1 MEGIDPEEG
10 DVMQVMAG
18 KTLIVATALVALAS
32 SAMADELSKPNAFA
46 SVGVIDAADLDEM
59 RGREG
64 GQHITVATDQE
75 LTASVIGG
83 SITAHEVTT
92 GSVSLGERALDGFGG
107 IGVFNVVT
115 GNNNSVQAAIGV
127 TFNLLE

>member
-1 MEGIDPEEG
+1 MRA
-10 DVMQVMAG
+10 MAG
-18 KTLIVATALVALAS
+18 RILTIATALLALALTD
-32 SAMADELSKPNAFA
+32 SALAEEQATRDAFA
-46 SVGVIDAADLDEM
+46 AVSVIDAADLDGL

-64 GQHITVATDQE
+64 GQQVIVATDQE

-92 GSVSLGERALDGFGG
+92 GGVTFGEGALDGFGG

-115 GNNNSVQAAIGV
+115 GNNNSVQAAVGV

>member
-1 MEGIDPEEG
+1 
-10 DVMQVMAG
+10 MQAMAG
-18 KTLIVATALVALAS
+18 RTLTIATALVALTMAN
-32 SAMADELSKPNAFA
+32 SALADEQTELDAFA
-46 SVGVIDAADLDEM
+46 AVSVIDAAGLDGL

-64 GQHITVATDQE
+64 GLNVTVATDQE
-75 LTASVIGG
+75 LTSTVIGG
-83 SITAHEVTT
+83 SITAHQVTT
-92 GSVSLGERALDGFGG
+92 GGVTFGERALDGFGG

>member
-1 MEGIDPEEG
+1 
-10 DVMQVMAG
+10 MQGMARR
-18 KTLIVATALVALAS
+18 TLTIATAAVALVVAS
-32 SAMADELSKPNAFA
+32 SALADEQAKRDAFA
-46 SVGVIDAADLDEM
+46 AVSVIDAADLDGV

-64 GQHITVATDQE
+64 GQNVIVATDQE

-83 SITAHEVTT
+83 SITANEVTT
-92 GSVSLGERALDGFGG
+92 GGVTFGEGALDGFGG

>member
-1 MEGIDPEEG
+1 
-10 DVMQVMAG
+10 V
-18 KTLIVATALVALAS
+18 
-32 SAMADELSKPNAFA
+32 
-46 SVGVIDAADLDEM
+46 

-64 GQHITVATDQE
+64 GQNIIVATDQE

-83 SITAHEVTT
+83 SITADQVTT
-92 GSVSLGERALDGFGG
+92 GGVTFGEHALDGFGG

>member
-1 MEGIDPEEG
+1 
-10 DVMQVMAG
+10 MQWTAG
-18 KTLIVATALVALAS
+18 KTLAIATTFVALS
-32 SAMADELSKPNAFA
+32 CSALADEQIKRDAFA
-46 SVGVIDAADLDEM
+46 AVGVIDTNDLSEL

-64 GQHITVATDQE
+64 SQHITVATDQE
-75 LTASVIGG
+75 LTSSVIGG

-92 GSVSLGERALDGFGG
+92 GSVTLGERALDGFGG
-107 IGVFNVVT
+107 IGVFNVLT

>member
-1 MEGIDPEEG
+1 
-10 DVMQVMAG
+10 MQAMAG
-18 KTLIVATALVALAS
+18 RTLTVATTLMALAATN
-32 SAMADELSKPNAFA
+32 SALADGQTERGLFA
-46 SVGVIDAADLDEM
+46 AVSVIDAADLDGL

-64 GQHITVATDQE
+64 SQNITVATDQE
-75 LTASVIGG
+75 LTATVIGG
-83 SITAHEVTT
+83 SITAHQVTT
-92 GSVSLGERALDGFGG
+92 GGVTFGEHALNGFGG

>member
-1 MEGIDPEEG
+1 
-10 DVMQVMAG
+10 MQEMAG
-18 KTLIVATALVALAS
+18 RILTIATALVALAMTD
-32 SAMADELSKPNAFA
+32 SALADEQTKRDAFA
-46 SVGVIDAADLDEM
+46 ALNVIDAADLDGV

-64 GQHITVATDQE
+64 GQNIIVATDQE

-92 GSVSLGERALDGFGG
+92 GGITFGERALDGFGG

>member
-1 MEGIDPEEG
+1 
-10 DVMQVMAG
+10 MQEMAG
-18 KTLIVATALVALAS
+18 RILTIATALVALAVAS
-32 SAMADELSKPNAFA
+32 SALADEQTKRDAFA
-46 SVGVIDAADLDEM
+46 AVSVIEAADLDGV

-64 GQHITVATDQE
+64 GQNIIVATDQE

-92 GSVSLGERALDGFGG
+92 GGVTFGERALDGFGG

>member
-1 MEGIDPEEG
+1 
-10 DVMQVMAG
+10 MQGMA
-18 KTLIVATALVALAS
+18 TRILTITTVLAALA
-32 SAMADELSKPNAFA
+32 AAGAALADELTEQDAFA
-46 SVGVIDAADLDEM
+46 AVNVIDPVDLDGV

-64 GQHITVATDQE
+64 SQTITVATDQE
-75 LTASVIGG
+75 LTATVIGG
-83 SITAHEVTT
+83 SITADSVTT
-92 GSVSLGERALDGFGG
+92 GGVSFGEGALDGFGG

>member
-1 MEGIDPEEG
+1 
-10 DVMQVMAG
+10 MQRMAG
-18 KTLIVATALVALAS
+18 RILTIAAALAALAVTNS
-32 SAMADELSKPNAFA
+32 TLAEEQTKRDAFPAA
-46 SVGVIDAADLDEM
+46 SVVDAVDLDEF

-64 GQHITVATDQE
+64 GQQVTVATDQK
-75 LTASVIGG
+75 LTATVVGG
-83 SITAHEVTT
+83 SITADEVTT
-92 GSVSLGERALDGFGG
+92 GNVTFGEQALDGFGG

>member
-1 MEGIDPEEG
+1 
-10 DVMQVMAG
+10 MAG
-18 KTLIVATALVALAS
+18 RTLVIATVVGALAN
-32 SAMADELSKPNAFA
+32 SALAEEQIKRDAFA
-46 SVGVIDAADLDEM
+46 AVSVIGAADLDGL

-64 GQHITVATDQE
+64 GQQITVATDQE

-92 GSVSLGERALDGFGG
+92 GSVTLGERALDGFGG

>member
-1 MEGIDPEEG
+1 MRR
-10 DVMQVMAG
+10 MAG
-18 KTLIVATALVALAS
+18 RTLAIATFVVLAS
-32 SAMADELSKPNAFA
+32 SALAEEQIKQDVFA
-46 SVGVIDAADLDEM
+46 AVGVTDANDLNEL

-75 LTASVIGG
+75 LTSTVIGG
-83 SITAHEVTT
+83 SITAHEITT
-92 GSVSLGERALDGFGG
+92 GSVSLGEHALDGFGG

>member
-1 MEGIDPEEG
+1 
-10 DVMQVMAG
+10 MQAMAG
-18 KTLIVATALVALAS
+18 RILIIATSFVALAAVNAGTN
-32 SAMADELSKPNAFA
+32 SALAEEQTQQDVFA
-46 SVGVIDAADLDEM
+46 AVSVIDAADLDEL

-64 GQHITVATDQE
+64 GQTVIVATDQE

-83 SITAHEVTT
+83 SITADNVTT
-92 GSVSLGERALDGFGG
+92 GGVTFGERALDGFGG

>member
-1 MEGIDPEEG
+1 
-10 DVMQVMAG
+10 MQEMAG
-18 KTLIVATALVALAS
+18 RILIIATTFVALAAVNS
-32 SAMADELSKPNAFA
+32 GTHPALAEEQSEQDAFA
-46 SVGVIDAADLDEM
+46 AVSVIDAADLDEL

-64 GQHITVATDQE
+64 GQTVIVATDQE

-83 SITAHEVTT
+83 SITADNVTT
-92 GSVSLGERALDGFGG
+92 GGVTFGERALDGFGG

>member
-1 MEGIDPEEG
+1 
-10 DVMQVMAG
+10 MQAMAG
-18 KTLIVATALVALAS
+18 RILTIATAFMALAAVT
-32 SAMADELSKPNAFA
+32 SATDSALAEEQTAQGAFA
-46 SVGVIDAADLDEM
+46 AVSIMGAADLDAL

-64 GQHITVATDQE
+64 GQTVIVATDQE

-83 SITAHEVTT
+83 SITADNVTT
-92 GSVSLGERALDGFGG
+92 GGVSFGERALDGFGG

>member
-1 MEGIDPEEG
+1 MI
-10 DVMQVMAG
+10 A
-18 KTLIVATALVALAS
+18 AALVASAVTSAALAEEQPKQ
-32 SAMADELSKPNAFA
+32 DVFA
-46 SVGVIDAADLDEM
+46 AVSVIDVADLEGL

-64 GQHITVATDQE
+64 GQNVTVATDQE
-75 LTASVIGG
+75 LSASVVGG
-83 SITAHEVTT
+83 SITAHEINT
-92 GSVSLGERALDGFGG
+92 GSIAFGEHAIDGFGG

>member
-1 MEGIDPEEG
+1 MRG
-10 DVMQVMAG
+10 MAQRI
-18 KTLIVATALVALAS
+18 LVIATALTAAIAVDSALA
-32 SAMADELSKPNAFA
+32 DEQVTQDAFA
-46 SVGVIDAADLDEM
+46 AVSVMDPNDLDGV

-64 GQHITVATDQE
+64 SQTVTVATEQE
-75 LTASVIGG
+75 LTATVVGG
-83 SITAHEVTT
+83 SITAGTVTT
-92 GSVSLGERALDGFGG
+92 GGVSFDEGALDGFGG

>member
-1 MEGIDPEEG
+1 
-10 DVMQVMAG
+10 MQGMAR
-18 KTLIVATALVALAS
+18 TSLTIATALAALVVTGSALADD
-32 SAMADELSKPNAFA
+32 ADKQDVFA
-46 SVGVIDAADLDEM
+46 AIGVADAADLDGL

-64 GQHITVATDQE
+64 GKSVTVATDQD
-75 LTASVIGG
+75 LTATVTGG
-83 SITAHEVTT
+83 AITAHEVTT
-92 GSVSLGERALDGFGG
+92 GSVAFGEHALDGFGG

>member
-1 MEGIDPEEG
+1 MI
-10 DVMQVMAG
+10 
-18 KTLIVATALVALAS
+18 ALAMS
-32 SAMADELSKPNAFA
+32 GSAFTGPALAEEPATRDAFA
-46 SVGVIDAADLDEM
+46 AVSVIDAADLDGL

-64 GQHITVATDQE
+64 GQHVIVATDQE

-92 GSVSLGERALDGFGG
+92 GGVSFGEGALDGFGG

-115 GNNNSVQAAIGV
+115 GNNNSVQAAVGV

>member
-1 MEGIDPEEG
+1 
-10 DVMQVMAG
+10 MQAMAG
-18 KTLIVATALVALAS
+18 KTLTFATALATLANSALA
-32 SAMADELSKPNAFA
+32 DEQTKPNAFA
-46 SVGVIDAADLDEM
+46 AVSVSDAADLDQM

-64 GQHITVATDQE
+64 RQHITVATDQE

-92 GSVSLGERALDGFGG
+92 GGVTLGDHALDGFGG

>member
-1 MEGIDPEEG
+1 
-10 DVMQVMAG
+10 MQGMAG
-18 KTLIVATALVALAS
+18 RTLTIATSVVALAVTS
-32 SAMADELSKPNAFA
+32 SALADEQTKRDAFA
-46 SVGVIDAADLDEM
+46 AVSVIEAADLDGV

-64 GQHITVATDQE
+64 GQNIIVATDQE

-83 SITAHEVTT
+83 SITADQVTT
-92 GSVSLGERALDGFGG
+92 GGITFGEHALDGFGG

>member
-1 MEGIDPEEG
+1 
-10 DVMQVMAG
+10 MQGPAERI
-18 KTLIVATALVALAS
+18 LILAVGLGALAVTGP
-32 SAMADELSKPNAFA
+32 ALADEQIEPDAFA
-46 SVGVIDAADLDEM
+46 AVSVTAPAELDGV

-64 GQHITVATDQE
+64 SQTITVATDQE
-75 LTASVIGG
+75 LTATVIGG
-83 SITAHEVTT
+83 SITAGTVTT
-92 GSVSLGERALDGFGG
+92 GGVTFGEAALDGFGG

>member
-1 MEGIDPEEG
+1 MRG
-10 DVMQVMAG
+10 MAQRI
-18 KTLIVATALVALAS
+18 LVIATVLTAAIAVDSALA
-32 SAMADELSKPNAFA
+32 DEQVTQDAFA
-46 SVGVIDAADLDEM
+46 AVSVMDPNELDGV

-64 GQHITVATDQE
+64 SQTVTVATEQE
-75 LTASVIGG
+75 LTATVVGG
-83 SITAHEVTT
+83 SITAGTVTT
-92 GSVSLGERALDGFGG
+92 GGVSFDEGALDGFGG

>member
-1 MEGIDPEEG
+1 
-10 DVMQVMAG
+10 MQAMAG
-18 KTLIVATALVALAS
+18 RILIIATALVALAAVNS
-32 SAMADELSKPNAFA
+32 GTNAALAEEQTQQDVFA
-46 SVGVIDAADLDEM
+46 AVSVIDAADLDEL

-64 GQHITVATDQE
+64 GQTVIVATDQE

-83 SITAHEVTT
+83 SITADNVTT
-92 GSVSLGERALDGFGG
+92 GGVTFGERALDGFGG

>member
-1 MEGIDPEEG
+1 
-10 DVMQVMAG
+10 MQAMAG
-18 KTLIVATALVALAS
+18 RILIIATAFVALAAVNS
-32 SAMADELSKPNAFA
+32 GTNAALAEEQTAQDAFA
-46 SVGVIDAADLDEM
+46 AVSVSDAADLDAL

-64 GQHITVATDQE
+64 GQTVIVATDQE

-83 SITAHEVTT
+83 SITADNVTT
-92 GSVSLGERALDGFGG
+92 GGVSFGERALDGFGG

>member
-1 MEGIDPEEG
+1 
-10 DVMQVMAG
+10 MQSMAG
-18 KTLIVATALVALAS
+18 RSLAIVTACAALAIS
-32 SAMADELSKPNAFA
+32 NSVLADEQTRQDAFA
-46 SVGVIDAADLDEM
+46 AVSVIDAAGLDAL

-64 GQHITVATDQE
+64 SQNITVATDQE

-83 SITAHEVTT
+83 AITANKVTT
-92 GSVSLGERALDGFGG
+92 GGVTFGESALDGFGG

>member
-1 MEGIDPEEG
+1 
-10 DVMQVMAG
+10 MQAMAG
-18 KTLIVATALVALAS
+18 RPLAIATALAVLAVTDSAL
-32 SAMADELSKPNAFA
+32 ADELSKHDAFA
-46 SVGVIDAADLDEM
+46 AVSVIEAEDLDAL

-64 GQHITVATDQE
+64 SQNVTVATDQE
-75 LTASVIGG
+75 LTATVIGG
-83 SITAHEVTT
+83 SITVDEFTT
-92 GSVSLGERALDGFGG
+92 GGVTFGEGALDGFGG

>member
-1 MEGIDPEEG
+1 
-10 DVMQVMAG
+10 MQGMA
-18 KTLIVATALVALAS
+18 TRILTITTVLAALA
-32 SAMADELSKPNAFA
+32 AAGAALADELTEQDAFA
-46 SVGVIDAADLDEM
+46 AVNVIDPVDLDGV

-64 GQHITVATDQE
+64 SQTITVATDQE
-75 LTASVIGG
+75 LTATVIGG
-83 SITAHEVTT
+83 SITADAVTT
-92 GSVSLGERALDGFGG
+92 GGVNFGEGALDGFGG

>member
-1 MEGIDPEEG
+1 
-10 DVMQVMAG
+10 MQGMAE
-18 KTLIVATALVALAS
+18 KTLTIVTAVVALAVTG
-32 SAMADELSKPNAFA
+32 SAVADEQTKPDAFA
-46 SVGVIDAADLDEM
+46 AVSVIEASDLDGV

-64 GQHITVATDQE
+64 GQNIIVATDQE
-75 LTASVIGG
+75 LTASVVGG

-92 GSVSLGERALDGFGG
+92 GGVTFGESALDGFGG

>member
-1 MEGIDPEEG
+1 MRG
-10 DVMQVMAG
+10 MAQRI
-18 KTLIVATALVALAS
+18 LMVAAALTAASAVDSALA
-32 SAMADELSKPNAFA
+32 DEQVRQDAFA
-46 SVGVIDAADLDEM
+46 AVSVMSPVDLDGV

-64 GQHITVATDQE
+64 SQNITVATDQE
-75 LTASVIGG
+75 LTATVIGG
-83 SITAHEVTT
+83 SITAGTVRT
-92 GSVSLGERALDGFGG
+92 GGVSFDEGALDGFGG

>member
-1 MEGIDPEEG
+1 
-10 DVMQVMAG
+10 MQGTAERMLASAAVLA
-18 KTLIVATALVALAS
+18 LATAGSALAEEPV
-32 SAMADELSKPNAFA
+32 AQDAFA
-46 SVGVIDAADLDEM
+46 AVTIMEAADLEDV

-64 GQHITVATDQE
+64 SQSIIVATDQD
-75 LTASVIGG
+75 LTATVIGG
-83 SITAHEVTT
+83 SITAGTVNT
-92 GSVSLGERALDGFGG
+92 GGVSFGEGALDGFGG